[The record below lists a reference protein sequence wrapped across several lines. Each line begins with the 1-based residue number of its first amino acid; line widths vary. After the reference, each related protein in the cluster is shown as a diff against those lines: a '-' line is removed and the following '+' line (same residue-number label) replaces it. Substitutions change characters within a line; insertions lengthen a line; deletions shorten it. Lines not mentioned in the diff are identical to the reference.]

1 MANMNLNRP
10 GYSGGSDFT
19 GMITD
24 SGSACGDYAG
34 WPKHLARQPLGV
46 PQRDDLARSYYARSS
61 SWATVSEP
69 HASRLDKYRVDFSVG
84 NRAVLDATR
93 DDEELTRSERHV
105 AIAHLDREL
114 PVGDEE

>member
-69 HASRLDKYRVDFSVG
+69 PASP
-84 NRAVLDATR
+84 VLT
-93 DDEELTRSERHV
+93 T
-105 AIAHLDREL
+105 
-114 PVGDEE
+114 PVGSISIAWTSPSVIGQCSTPRGTTKS